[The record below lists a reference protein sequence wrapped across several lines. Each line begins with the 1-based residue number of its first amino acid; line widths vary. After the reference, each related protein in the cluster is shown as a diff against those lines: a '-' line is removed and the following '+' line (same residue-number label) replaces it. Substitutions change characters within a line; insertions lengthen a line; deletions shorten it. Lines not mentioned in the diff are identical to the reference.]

1 MKKSNP
7 KNNRFMLTVLA
18 VHVVVIGLF
27 AVQGCQSAWNAPA
40 TSSGTPM
47 PEPKMEPATVP
58 APVPVVHPPAKA
70 WPSDTTTYVVASGD
84 SLSVIAKRFNVT
96 QSEVMAL
103 NKITDPKKLR
113 VGQRLLLPGKV
124 DVNAAK
130 PVRKTAEKKAV
141 AVAKPVTSAAAPV
154 VAGGNVYVVKSGD
167 CLSKIAATHGVK
179 TAELRKANNLKSDV
193 VRVGQKLTMPGA
205 AAKTTPVA
213 SAVEVAAPAS
223 PVSSPLLIVDSVVAP
238 SAPAVPDTAE
248 VDAAMTIPPASAVRE
263 HKVEAGDD
271 LYTIAL
277 MYGAQVEELKALNGI
292 DEKAP
297 LTAGQIIKIPAK

>member
-27 AVQGCQSAWNAPA
+27 AVQGCQSAWNTTTA
-40 TSSGTPM
+40 SSATPM
-47 PEPKMEPATVP
+47 PEPKVEPATVP

-70 WPSDTTTYVVASGD
+70 WPSDTTTYVVAGGD
-84 SLSVIAKRFNVT
+84 SLSVIARRFNVM

-124 DVNAAK
+124 DVNAPK
-130 PVRKTAEKKAV
+130 PVRKTVEKKTAAV
-141 AVAKPVTSAAAPV
+141 PA

-179 TAELRKANNLKSDV
+179 TTELRKANNLKSDG
-193 VRVGQKLTMPGA
+193 VRVGQKLVMPGA
-205 AAKTTPVA
+205 AAKTAPVA
-213 SAVEVAAPAS
+213 PAVDVAIPAT
-223 PVSSPLLIVDSVVAP
+223 PVSSPLQIIDTVVAP
-238 SAPAVPDTAE
+238 SMPAVPDTAE
-248 VDAAMTIPPASAVRE
+248 IDAALTIPPASAVRE

-277 MYGAQVEELKALNGI
+277 MYGAQVEELKVLNGL
-292 DEKAP
+292 DEKTP

>member
-70 WPSDTTTYVVASGD
+70 WPSDTTTYVVAGGD

-130 PVRKTAEKKAV
+130 PVRKTAEKKTV
-141 AVAKPVTSAAAPV
+141 AVANPVTSAVAPV

-179 TAELRKANNLKSDV
+179 TVELRKANNLKSDV
-193 VRVGQKLTMPGA
+193 VRVGQKLTMPRA
-205 AAKTTPVA
+205 AAKTTLV
-213 SAVEVAAPAS
+213 APAS
-223 PVSSPLLIVDSVVAP
+223 PVSSPLLIVDTVVAP
-238 SAPAVPDTAE
+238 SAPAVSDTDE

-292 DEKAP
+292 E
-297 LTAGQIIKIPAK
+297 IPAK

>member
-27 AVQGCQSAWNAPA
+27 AVQGCQSAWNTTTA
-40 TSSGTPM
+40 SSATPM

-84 SLSVIAKRFNVT
+84 SLSLIAKRFNVT

-113 VGQRLLLPGKV
+113 IGQRLLLPGKV
-124 DVNAAK
+124 EVNAQK
-130 PVRKTAEKKAV
+130 PVRKAVEKKAV
-141 AVAKPVTSAAAPV
+141 AVVKPVAAAAV
-154 VAGGNVYVVKSGD
+154 TAVAGGNVYVVKSGD

-193 VRVGQKLTMPGA
+193 VRVGQKLSMPGA
-205 AAKTTPVA
+205 VAKTASVTP
-213 SAVEVAAPAS
+213 AVDAVTSGS
-223 PVSSPLLIVDSVVAP
+223 PVSSPLQIVDTVVPP

-248 VDAAMTIPPASAVRE
+248 IDAAMTIPQASAVRE

-277 MYGAQVEELKALNGI
+277 MYGAQVEELKTLNGL
-292 DEKAP
+292 DEKTP